1 MVETLIKFTGPT
13 IVQKIADILAM
24 LKMKKYLEQ
33 FTSNR
38 IPLSCVNLQLL
49 SIGRI
54 SYY

>member
-13 IVQKIADILAM
+13 IVVQKIADILVM

-49 SIGRI
+49 SIGR
-54 SYY
+54 